1 MSVDDER
8 ALRYQLTAAIERYAP
23 GPVMVPDLVRRGRRL
38 RKRRRA
44 RAAAVIVSL
53 VAAAAVVIW
62 LAPRPA
68 PRPAPASP
76 QRYTV
81 TVHAARPARPLPVN
95 FDSNAQVSGLV
106 AYGQVN
112 NRQWWLRLSEHAGD
126 LYVIGP
132 GLESSFGVGDG
143 GVDPPSSSGPPATLV
158 SNGGSPWIDYGVV
171 RSDVAYLTVKLT
183 NGQTL
188 TVRPVALFGR
198 RYASYVA
205 FGLPFNSALTQITAY
220 SARGELAYA
229 IPFTSDFQLQ
239 IRWIPAGKAAPGQAS
254 HQVGSGTVAGKAWSE
269 RLDTGPWGICQVI
282 SAALANLPAADC
294 ALQPLKPGQVAQA
307 PDGTVFNL
315 FTVPIPATG
324 QRILPAVELAQ
335 AAPDVSY
342 LILTRA
348 DGSTFRAPAVL
359 VGGRRYSAFV
369 TSVYFP
375 GVGPRIPPLAVT
387 RWAAYDSAG
396 RELGSGPALFQ
407 V

>member
-8 ALRYQLTAAIERYAP
+8 DLRDQLTTAIDRYAP
-23 GPVMVPDLVRRGRRL
+23 GPVIVPDLVRRGRRL

-44 RAAAVIVSL
+44 GAAAVIVSV

-62 LAPRPA
+62 LAPRSA

-76 QRYTV
+76 GRYTV
-81 TVHAARPARPLPVN
+81 TVHAARPARPLPVT
-95 FDSNAQVSGLV
+95 FDNAQVSGLV
-106 AYGQVN
+106 AYGQVS
-112 NRQWWLRLSEHAGD
+112 NRRWWLRLDEQAGV
-126 LYVIGP
+126 LYVSGP
-132 GLESSFGVGDG
+132 GVESSFDVGDG

-158 SNGGSPWIDYGVV
+158 SNGGSPWIDSGVV

-205 FGLPFNSALTQITAY
+205 FGLPFSSALTQITAY

-229 IPFTSDFQLQ
+229 IPFTSDGLLQ

-254 HQVGSGTVAGKAWSE
+254 YQVGSGTLAGKAWSE

-282 SAALANLPAADC
+282 FGAFRDLPAAGCDF
-294 ALQPLKPGQVAQA
+294 QPLKPGQVAQA
-307 PDGTVFNL
+307 PDGRVFNL
-315 FTVPIPATG
+315 FTVPLPARG
-324 QRILPAVELAQ
+324 QRIEPAVELAQ

-359 VGGRRYSAFV
+359 AGGRRYSAFV
-369 TSVYFP
+369 TSMYFP

-396 RELGSGPALFQ
+396 RELGSGPALLGQ
-407 V
+407 P